1 MSATATAR
9 RWVFAGALVLAVLAA
24 LRLVV
29 PVGSVPGR
37 MLASV
42 LDVGY
47 ASSVLRL
54 TVPIAFAAL
63 GGIFAER
70 AGVINIGIEGFL
82 IVSALT
88 TVIVARRLPWAGVT
102 GPAALWLAFLVGVL
116 VSVAVA
122 AVFAVL
128 VVRYRSNQVIAGLAV
143 WLIALGLAPFITF
156 TLFDSSSPTI
166 DTFGTWSVPLLS
178 ELPVVGPVL
187 FDASPTV
194 YMLLVATP
202 LAWYALRYTR
212 LGRRIRACGE
222 NPKALATGGV
232 SVSRV
237 RYAGVLISGVLA
249 GVGGAGFTVGQVG
262 TFVAVGQTSIN
273 GRGFLGIVAYLFGN
287 YNPFAAVGGAM
298 LFAGF
303 DSLQL
308 RLQQIG
314 ALDIP
319 AELFGILPFVV
330 VLVTITLVR
339 RTRVPAALGEPYEGE
354 E

>member
-1 MSATATAR
+1 MSATQTAR
-9 RWVFAGALVLAVLAA
+9 RWVFGAAAVLAVLAA
-24 LRLVV
+24 LRLAV
-29 PVGSVPGR
+29 PAESVPGR
-37 MLASV
+37 MLGAV

-47 ASSVLRL
+47 AGSVLRL

-70 AGVINIGIEGFL
+70 AGIINIGIEGFL

-88 TVIVARRLPWAGVT
+88 SVIVARRLPWAGVT
-102 GPAALWLAFLVGVL
+102 GPTALWLAFVAGVL
-116 VSVAVA
+116 VSVLVA
-122 AVFAVL
+122 GVFAVL
-128 VVRYRSNQVIAGLAV
+128 TVRYRSNQVIAGLAV
-143 WLIALGLAPFITF
+143 WLVALGLAPFITL

-166 DTFGTWSVPLLS
+166 GTLGTWPIPLLS
-178 ELPVVGPVL
+178 QVPVVGPVL
-187 FDASPTV
+187 FDASPVV
-194 YMLLVATP
+194 YMMLVATP

-212 LGRRIRACGE
+212 LGRRIRAAGE
-222 NPKALATGGV
+222 NPKALDTAGV

-249 GVGGAGFTVGQVG
+249 GIGGAGFTVGQLG
-262 TFVAVGQTSIN
+262 TFVAVGQTSIG

-314 ALDIP
+314 ALDVP
-319 AELFGILPFVV
+319 SELFGILPFVV

-339 RTRVPAALGEPYEGE
+339 RTRVPSALGEPYDGE